1 MFNIYICVLIYIYMF
16 LYTYSFTF
24 HMFCSYIMYICVL
37 LYTHIFLDFICSVL
51 TIYVGVQLMIL
62 LVGTFCWHVVNS
74 QTFY

>member
-1 MFNIYICVLIYIYMF
+1 
-16 LYTYSFTF
+16 
-24 HMFCSYIMYICVL
+24 MFCSYIMYICVL